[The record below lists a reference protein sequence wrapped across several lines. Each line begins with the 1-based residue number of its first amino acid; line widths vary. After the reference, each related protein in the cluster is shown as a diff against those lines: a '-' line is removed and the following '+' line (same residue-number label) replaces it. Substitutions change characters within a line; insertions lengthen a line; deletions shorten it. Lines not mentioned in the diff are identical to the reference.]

1 MAVVTCTGF
10 LLSIVLPA
18 CSADVGLV
26 NVMKNFF
33 SLDGKTTFRGSSSK
47 GYFACIHK
55 IHFLIKVPVPFL
67 FEIAP
72 PLLLFSLTF
81 LTKQVIPQ
89 VSTLASPKN

>member
-33 SLDGKTTFRGSSSK
+33 SLDGKTTFRGSSLK

-55 IHFLIKVPVPFL
+55 IHFLIKVPVPL

-72 PLLLFSLTF
+72 PLLLFSLTC
-81 LTKQVIPQ
+81 LTKQVIPR